1 MRWAARAALLVAS
14 VRASMT
20 WEEAQCVVAG
30 RRIAFFGDSLSRFCY
45 FGFNTFLATGEVRDH
60 EFDVSEG
67 DGENSND
74 YDSFDTWNDNGLVS
88 DGKNH
93 RMHLRKDFAE
103 YGAHTEYYFIQ
114 NVWYDDLDDTPL
126 EADVEIGDADNEG
139 FIADI
144 VAGDETIRSISLDLD
159 ADVVVFN
166 MGWWVLK
173 HKYVDYDCGE
183 KWDSKCADW
192 YEEMMEL
199 VVENLL
205 VADGRVGVYRTTSC
219 CGEPDD
225 EYDLWIDSIEA
236 MNDVGSR
243 VASAAGASV
252 VDIFPLYG
260 LSDLPTAT
268 FDMKHAN
275 VASCHE
281 WNELILRAVD
291 DAAGTACFP
300 PAPTPRPSHEPT
312 YAPSYA
318 PTAPSYAPTAAPT
331 AREPTPGPVP
341 APTPRPSAAPSPGW
355 PAGCVDDEHWH
366 KKNAPSKDCAWVSDY
381 PGGRCLVVGADD
393 RVAHESCDRACG
405 CSAPPTPRPSPV
417 PPSVAPAPAPT
428 PPPTAAPAAAPTPPP
443 TAAPVAAPPDPTPAP
458 RPAPSPEPSPEPS
471 LAPSPRPTPNPT
483 PDPTPD
489 PTPAPTPAPTVAPG
503 SPTKAP
509 VFAPTPA
516 PVLSP
521 TAAPVA
527 TSPRP
532 TAAPAPAPTPLPGS
546 PTRSPVAAPTPA
558 PVAPSPAPVAP
569 TPAPVVS
576 AAAAATATDAA
587 AGSSDDED
595 DDDIESAS
603 LSLPAVLGILAA
615 LLVLAAAAVGATY
628 YKLRPKPAFA
638 PTTADANAADVA
650 IPVES
655 DDAPFSPTRKLKFG
669 ASAAGSPADR
679 LRRLRQDS
687 LEGAVSRQALDDH
700 LVELIDHLDHTTAL
714 ARDEADPPRDSSWS
728 APDGVSVQVEMAA
741 DPPAPPADL
750 SPMNVVVED
759 PFTDDEDDHEAHIHL
774 DEPTSPLPSHVLAR
788 LAEKPRAADV

>member
-192 YEEMMEL
+192 YEEMMDL

-219 CGEPDD
+219 CGEKLGRKHKYSTRLQCEKPDD

-260 LSDLPTAT
+260 LSDLPSAT

-300 PAPTPRPSHEPT
+300 PAPTPRPSREPT

-331 AREPTPGPVP
+331 AQPTPAPSP
-341 APTPRPSAAPSPGW
+341 APTPRPSAAP
-355 PAGCVDDEHWH
+355 
-366 KKNAPSKDCAWVSDY
+366 
-381 PGGRCLVVGADD
+381 
-393 RVAHESCDRACG
+393 
-405 CSAPPTPRPSPV
+405 
-417 PPSVAPAPAPT
+417 
-428 PPPTAAPAAAPTPPP
+428 
-443 TAAPVAAPPDPTPAP
+443 
-458 RPAPSPEPSPEPS
+458 
-471 LAPSPRPTPNPT
+471 
-483 PDPTPD
+483 
-489 PTPAPTPAPTVAPG
+489 

-546 PTRSPVAAPTPA
+546 PRSPSRPMPAPVAPEPA

-569 TPAPVVS
+569 TPSPVVS

-587 AGSSDDED
+587 AGGSDDDD
-595 DDDIESAS
+595 DDDIEARRCRCPRSSAS
-603 LSLPAVLGILAA
+603 SRRSSSSLPPRSARRTQAPAQAG
-615 LLVLAAAAVGATY
+615 
-628 YKLRPKPAFA
+628 LR
-638 PTTADANAADVA
+638 ADDGGRRRGGRRH
-650 IPVES
+650 PVES
-655 DDAPFSPTRKLKFG
+655 DDAPFSPTKTPRFA

-687 LEGAVSRQALDDH
+687 LEGTVSRQALDDH

-714 ARDEADPPRDSSWS
+714 AARRPAARRSWS

-788 LAEKPRAADV
+788 LAEKPRAAGV